1 MFKVAYSLCSNIN
14 QSVCITLVGVLYSQ
28 SEVDSVAYKH
38 HSEFQNN
45 EKIIPMLLYLVILV
59 CCLFIQAAHP
69 GLTIDEFDIP
79 KSKLKS
85 MRNRPAAV
93 TAPPAAESP
102 VLSAPVSQLR
112 NHREKEVLTVSYSVL
127 LCKLKTTG
135 AYISKNST
143 HYLPTNLRLSLLF
156 WGKNQAK

>member
-1 MFKVAYSLCSNIN
+1 MHYYISL
-14 QSVCITLVGVLYSQ
+14 
-28 SEVDSVAYKH
+28 
-38 HSEFQNN
+38 
-45 EKIIPMLLYLVILV
+45 
-59 CCLFIQAAHP
+59 LFILQAAHP
-69 GLTIDEFDIP
+69 GLTIDKFDIP

-93 TAPPAAESP
+93 TAPLAAESP
-102 VLSAPVSQLR
+102 AVSAPVSQHR

-135 AYISKNST
+135 AYTSGSST
-143 HYLPTNLRLSLLF
+143 HYYVRLSLLF